1 MKLVD
6 TDLVTFLLFE
16 IEATKAQL
24 LLVQNLYNS
33 LPYPSEIR
41 GSIESQKKILEYKE
55 KLLIQHGN
63 YIVAIL
69 KLEAELSEVLP

>member
-1 MKLVD
+1 MKIVD
-6 TDLVTFLLFE
+6 TDLVLFLLIE

-24 LLVQNLYNS
+24 AFGSNLYDS
-33 LPYPSEIR
+33 LPYPSELS

-55 KLLIQHGN
+55 KLLIQRGN

-69 KLEAELSEVLP
+69 NLENELKEVLP